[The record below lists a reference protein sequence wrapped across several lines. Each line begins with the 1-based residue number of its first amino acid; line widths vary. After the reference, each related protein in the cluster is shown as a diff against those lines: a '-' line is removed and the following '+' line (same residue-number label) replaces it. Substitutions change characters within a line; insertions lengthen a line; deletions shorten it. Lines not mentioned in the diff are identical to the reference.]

1 MKIPQSWKDITIN
14 QYIET
19 LPSSMEGKSDIEA
32 IIHRLKVLCNISHE
46 QARDTTVSRMYEV
59 IEQLKFMEQPPKGV
73 YKKRFKLNGQWYEVS
88 PDIRDHKADNYMFCM
103 DRLKELNR
111 DPETIEK
118 NLHLIMAIVCIPMK
132 RSGFKWVKDEQKDI
146 LKLSTEFY
154 EDLTMD
160 IVFPISVFFCELSR
174 SLTGIIND
182 SLTQRIAKAEEIQKA
197 IKEDLTR
204 STGG

>member
-1 MKIPQSWKDITIN
+1 MKIPQGWHEITIS
-14 QYIET
+14 QYLET
-19 LPSSMEGKSDIEA
+19 LPSSMEGLTDRQKLNKNLNTLFELSPEQVGELSENE
-32 IIHRLKVLCNISHE
+32 IIALKKKVEFL
-46 QARDTTVSRMYEV
+46 TTPYR
-59 IEQLKFMEQPPKGV
+59 GR

-182 SLTQRIAKAEEIQKA
+182 SLTQRIAKAEEMQKA
-197 IKEDLTR
+197 IKEDLQR
-204 STGG
+204 STDG